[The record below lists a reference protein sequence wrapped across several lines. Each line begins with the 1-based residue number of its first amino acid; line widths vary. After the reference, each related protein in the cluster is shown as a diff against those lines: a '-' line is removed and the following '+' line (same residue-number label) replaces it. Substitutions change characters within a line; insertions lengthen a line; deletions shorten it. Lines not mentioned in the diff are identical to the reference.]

1 VAEFSKQNSR
11 RRPASNC
18 TIRRQF
24 AWINPHLTLSLEWGQ
39 DGAIGADKWTAPAAN
54 PTWEKWGPSDPTS
67 PHWYDVPRLARL
79 IGANIARAQDHH
91 EPVKTVRNFVAEF
104 RGL

>member
-1 VAEFSKQNSR
+1 MAEFSKQNSR

-18 TIRRQF
+18 TIRRQLRVDQSTPDSVLGVG
-24 AWINPHLTLSLEWGQ
+24 AVWGNRGRQ
-39 DGAIGADKWTAPAAN
+39 MDRPGN
-54 PTWEKWGPSDPTS
+54 ELTWEKWGPSDPTS

-91 EPVKTVRNFVAEF
+91 EPVKTVRDFVA
-104 RGL
+104 